1 MNRTSNHNINSIMLY
16 HWAIKALIIIRSL
29 NYADKGI
36 APISTD
42 HEPVMFLLHQPA
54 FKEII

>member
-16 HWAIKALIIIRSL
+16 HWAIKAY
-29 NYADKGI
+29 NNNKYADKGI

-42 HEPVMFLLHQPA
+42 HESVMFLLHQTA
-54 FKEII
+54 FK